1 MSLAMLA
8 ISAMGS
14 WLHGMPADAE
24 QTPPPA
30 PTAPAAPARELSAT
44 RFESVDVYVDA
55 GDTPLAA
62 YQVRLNAITLD
73 SPNAAVLV
81 GIEGGDAGVFESPPY
96 YDPKALATNRIV
108 VAAYSLAATLPVGR
122 TRVARLHVQLGASQQ
137 VRYECKLEVA
147 GDAAANSIAATV
159 EAVPTSTRG
168 DGKKVPPPSAQAD
181 APATGKDTEPT
192 PQTNPQK

>member
-8 ISAMGS
+8 ISAMGAL
-14 WLHGMPADAE
+14 LHGLPSEDA

-30 PTAPAAPARELSAT
+30 AAAEVPAT

-55 GDTPLAA
+55 GETPLAA
-62 YQVRLNAITLD
+62 YQVRLSAVTPD

-81 GIEGGDAGVFESPPY
+81 GIEGGDAGVFEVPPY

-122 TRVARLHVQLGASQQ
+122 TRVARLHLQLGASQLVQ
-137 VRYECKLEVA
+137 YECKLEVA
-147 GDAAANSIAATV
+147 GDAAANSIQATV
-159 EAVPTSTRG
+159 EVIPT
-168 DGKKVPPPSAQAD
+168 GKRADARNVAPPSAKAD
-181 APATGKDTEPT
+181 KPANGKDSNPT
-192 PQTNPQK
+192 PSTEQHK